1 MRFLSFLLLV
11 WFWSPSYSF
20 VWHVIEGEGWPWSD
34 LVHAYPQ
41 NERTVLFAFLTTS
54 LFPPFHTLGGE
65 GGFVYTRLMGVLFFL
80 LSLPIRAEQLHYR
93 RFWSGLDGTTQ
104 GCMF

>member
-1 MRFLSFLLLV
+1 MAVVRSC
-11 WFWSPSYSF
+11 SCIP
-20 VWHVIEGEGWPWSD
+20 P
-34 LVHAYPQ
+34 
-41 NERTVLFAFLTTS
+41 ERTDGSLCFLDHFTLS
-54 LFPPFHTLGGE
+54 PLHTLGGE

-93 RFWSGLDGTTQ
+93 RFWSELDGTTQ